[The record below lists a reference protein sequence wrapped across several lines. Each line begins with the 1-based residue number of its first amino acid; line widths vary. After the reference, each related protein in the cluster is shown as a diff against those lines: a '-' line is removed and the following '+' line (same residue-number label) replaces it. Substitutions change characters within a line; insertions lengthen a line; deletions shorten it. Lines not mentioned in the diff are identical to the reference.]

1 MVVIVIIGI
10 IKTICVFVE
19 TSNISTAVFV
29 CNRWYI
35 GADTPVGVLV
45 LFNTPANIVCVI
57 VINI

>member
-1 MVVIVIIGI
+1 MVVIVIISI
-10 IKTICVFVE
+10 IEDMYVFAE

-35 GADTPVGVLV
+35 GADAPVGALV
-45 LFNTPANIVCVI
+45 LFTTPANIVCVI